1 MTTRHQRR
9 KRAKARRE
17 EREQRDKDRA
27 EIAKRRAMEEVV
39 RANIREMRSMTPA
52 EAEAARLQSK
62 ADAAFRTDLNALPR
76 GGRGSGSY
84 LGGHTVIGP
93 HTPSW
98 FGKDDD

>member
-1 MTTRHQRR
+1 MTNRHQRR

-17 EREQRDKDRA
+17 AREQRDNDRA
-27 EIAKRRAMEEVV
+27 ELAKRRALEDVV
-39 RANIREMRSMTPA
+39 RANLLEMRSMTPE

-62 ADAAFRTDLNALPR
+62 ADAAFRTDLTAPSR

-98 FGKDDD
+98 FGKNDD

>member
-1 MTTRHQRR
+1 MANRHQRR

-17 EREQRDKDRA
+17 QREQRDKDRA
-27 EIAKRRAMEEVV
+27 AAAERRALEDIV
-39 RANIREMRSMTPA
+39 RANVREMRSMTPA
-52 EAEAARLQSK
+52 EAEAARIQHK
-62 ADAAFRTDLNALPR
+62 ADAAFRTDLRAPPS

-98 FGKDDD
+98 FGQSSD